1 MHAQSETRLC
11 SGNIALLKNTA
22 KNMCAHCWPMFCSQ
36 VCPICFESYE
46 NLGKITSKTRIMFLI
61 SQSLQATKR

>member
-46 NLGKITSKTRIMFLI
+46 NLDKNHVPN
-61 SQSLQATKR
+61 